1 MNKKAFTAAVML
13 LLAIGIS
20 GSLPLLAHVTK
31 DSDFY
36 GLRTDLSVP
45 ALPEYEPGPE
55 KLRLVFFGYRHCGTV
70 CPVQLVNLQDLHE
83 RLSHQ
88 PVSFVFVT
96 LDPDRDSQQELD
108 QTMTAMG
115 PKFRAVRPENQLA
128 AQNLALGFSDY
139 AAKTGTADAYDYD
152 HSARIY
158 AVSPD
163 NRRHLLYASPDL
175 DLDRVQADIERLLAV
190 L

>member
-1 MNKKAFTAAVML
+1 MNRKTVTAAVML

-20 GSLPLLAHVTK
+20 GSLPLLAHITK
-31 DSDFY
+31 DTTFY
-36 GLRTDLSVP
+36 GMRTDLPVP
-45 ALPEYEPGPE
+45 PLPGYQPGAE

-83 RLSHQ
+83 RLAHQ
-88 PVSFVFVT
+88 PVKFVFVT
-96 LDPDRDSQQELD
+96 LDPGRDSQKELD

-115 PKFRAVRPENQLA
+115 SKFRAVRPENELV

-139 AAKTGTADAYDYD
+139 AAKTGTAEAYDYD

>member
-1 MNKKAFTAAVML
+1 MAGKKLKVAGL
-13 LLAIGIS
+13 LLIALVLS
-20 GSLPLLAHVTK
+20 GSLPLLAHMTK
-31 DSDFY
+31 DSAFH
-36 GLRTDLSVP
+36 GLKTDLPVP
-45 ALPEYEPGPE
+45 ALPGYQPGSE

-70 CPVQLVNLQDLHE
+70 CPVQLMNLVELHK
-83 RLSHQ
+83 RLANQ

-96 LDPDRDSQQELD
+96 LDPDRDSQRALD
-108 QTMTAMG
+108 QTMAAMG
-115 PKFRAVRPENQLA
+115 PAFQAVRPESQSA
-128 AQNLALGFSDY
+128 AQNLAMDFSEF
-139 AAKTGTADAYDYD
+139 AAKTGTADNYDYD

-158 AVSPD
+158 AVSAD